1 MRARPTILIVD
12 DSRIARD
19 ALEALLT
26 GQDYEL
32 VFAESG
38 REALQITGAMR
49 PDLILLDVMMPDVDG
64 FETCRLLRAEKSTAE
79 IPVVLVTALD
89 DRSSR
94 LQGFDAGAD
103 DYVVKPFDR
112 AELLGRVRTILRLNR
127 FRRLT
132 EERERFQRMVELA
145 PYGLVLADGAGTITF
160 ANGAFATL
168 VGASRPVALEGRTL
182 RDMLSHEVP
191 GAAEEWLSNVLA
203 NEPRARTEARLIRED
218 NVEIPVEL
226 VAGEFFMGGKRHVQ
240 LIVSDIRDRR
250 RAEAR
255 LRQAALYDEL
265 TGLPNRTLLRDRVDQ
280 EIRRSLDDPD
290 GHVAIAIVA
299 LDHFRLVNDELGPTI
314 ADRVLVAVGQR
325 LVEAVG
331 ARATVARLG
340 GDEFAV
346 LLSAVRT
353 EAEGGAI
360 ASRVH
365 RAFSRPVELGDHE
378 VRVTASVGLAVAE
391 ASATHPELL
400 LRDANTAL
408 YHAKS
413 NGRNRW
419 VRFDD
424 TLRDEAV
431 GFVRTAM
438 DLRAAVPDDQL
449 FVAWQPIVQMSDG
462 AVVGAEAL
470 VRWQHPKRG
479 VVSPGA
485 FIPVAEETG
494 MISPIGDRVLEVAI
508 ASLGRWLADGTV
520 DDAFGISI
528 NISPHQ
534 FGTMGLVDR
543 IKGLLEAH
551 RVPPACVR
559 LEITETVVIR
569 NPERTLPIFAELK
582 RLGIG
587 LYLDDFG
594 TGYSSMSYLTR
605 LPLDVM
611 KIDRSFVARAAEHAV
626 EREVVRAIVG
636 LTHALGLTPIAEGVE
651 TPEQLRLMTDLGCEL
666 AQGFHFARPLR
677 ERELLEAVRD
687 GFGDR
692 ALG

>member
-1 MRARPTILIVD
+1 MSARPTILIVD

-19 ALEALLT
+19 VLEALLT

-145 PYGLVLADGAGTITF
+145 PYGLVLANSAGTITF
-160 ANGAFATL
+160 ANSAFATL
-168 VGASRPVALEGRTL
+168 VGVLRPVALEGRTL

-191 GAAEEWLSNVLA
+191 GAADLWLSNVLA
-203 NEPRARTEARLIRED
+203 NEPRARTEARLVRD
-218 NVEIPVEL
+218 DSVEIPVEL
-226 VAGEFFMGGKRHVQ
+226 VAGDFLMGGERHVQ

-314 ADRVLVAVGQR
+314 ADRVLVAVGQH

-346 LLSAVRT
+346 LLSAIRN
-353 EAEGGAI
+353 EAEGAAI

-470 VRWQHPKRG
+470 VRWQHPERG

>member
-1 MRARPTILIVD
+1 MSARPTILIVD

-145 PYGLVLADGAGTITF
+145 PYGLVLANSAGTITF
-160 ANGAFATL
+160 ANSAFATL
-168 VGASRPVALEGRTL
+168 VGVLRPVALEGRTL

-191 GAAEEWLSNVLA
+191 GAADLWLSNVLA
-203 NEPRARTEARLIRED
+203 NEPRARTEARLVRD
-218 NVEIPVEL
+218 DSVEIPVEL
-226 VAGEFFMGGKRHVQ
+226 VAGDFLMGGERHVQ

-346 LLSAVRT
+346 LLSAIRN
-353 EAEGGAI
+353 EAEGAAI

-470 VRWQHPKRG
+470 VRWQHPERG

>member
-1 MRARPTILIVD
+1 MIARPTILIVD
-12 DSRIARD
+12 DSPIARD

-26 GQDYEL
+26 GSDYEL

-38 REALQITGAMR
+38 REALQLAGAMR

-64 FETCRLLRAEKSTAE
+64 FETCRLLRAERSTAE
-79 IPVVLVTALD
+79 VPIVLVTALD

-94 LQGFDAGAD
+94 LKGFDAGAD

-145 PYGLVLADGAGTITF
+145 PYGIVVADREGRITF
-160 ANGAFATL
+160 ANGAFSNL
-168 VGASRPVALEGRTL
+168 VGAPRPAAVVDRALRGL
-182 RDMLSHEVP
+182 LAHDLP
-191 GAAEEWLSNVLA
+191 GAADLWLSNVLTS
-203 NEPRARTEARLIRED
+203 EPRARIEVRLVRD
-218 NVEIPVEL
+218 DGVEIPVEVL
-226 VAGEFFMGGKRHVQ
+226 AGEFVMDGDRHVQ
-240 LIVSDIRDRR
+240 LIVSDIRDRK

-280 EIRRSLDDPD
+280 EIRRTVGDD
-290 GHVAIAIVA
+290 GSHVALATVA

-325 LVEAVG
+325 LVEVAG
-331 ARATVARLG
+331 PRATVARLG

-346 LLSAVRT
+346 LLSSVRGEVEAAAVAARM
-353 EAEGGAI
+353 
-360 ASRVH
+360 H
-365 RAFSRPVELGDHE
+365 RSFSRPVDLGDHE
-378 VRVTASVGLAVAE
+378 VRVTASVGLAVAD
-391 ASATHPELL
+391 ARQTHSELL
-400 LRDANTAL
+400 LRDASTAL

-413 NGRNRW
+413 SGRNRW

-438 DLRAAVPDDQL
+438 DLRHAVPGDQL
-449 FVAWQPIVQMSDG
+449 FIAWQPIVNMTTG
-462 AVVGAEAL
+462 VVVGAEAL
-470 VRWQHPKRG
+470 VRWDHPVRG
-479 VVSPGA
+479 VISPGA

-494 MISPIGDRVLEVAI
+494 MISPIGDRVVEVAI
-508 ASLGRWLADGTV
+508 ASIGRWRAEGQVAD
-520 DDAFGISI
+520 DFGISI

-534 FGTMGLVDR
+534 FGTMGLVER
-543 IKGLLEAH
+543 IAGLLDAH
-551 RVPPACVR
+551 DVPAKCIH
-559 LEITETVVIR
+559 LEITENVVLR
-569 NPERTLPIFAELK
+569 NAERTLPIFAELK
-582 RLGIG
+582 RLGVG

-611 KIDRSFVARAAEHAV
+611 KIDRSFVARATEQPI

-651 TPEQLRLMTDLGCEL
+651 TPEQVRLMGELGCEL
-666 AQGFHFARPLR
+666 AQGFHFARPMHEVEFL
-677 ERELLEAVRD
+677 AVARA
-687 GFGDR
+687 GFADR
-692 ALG
+692 VLP

>member
-1 MRARPTILIVD
+1 MSARPTILIVD

-19 ALEALLT
+19 VLEALLT

-145 PYGLVLADGAGTITF
+145 PYGLVLANSAGTITF
-160 ANGAFATL
+160 ANSAFATL
-168 VGASRPVALEGRTL
+168 VGVLRPVALEGRTL

-191 GAAEEWLSNVLA
+191 GAADLWLSNVLA
-203 NEPRARTEARLIRED
+203 NEPRARTEARLVRD
-218 NVEIPVEL
+218 DSVEIPVEL
-226 VAGEFFMGGKRHVQ
+226 VAGDFLMGGERHVQ

-346 LLSAVRT
+346 LLSAIRN
-353 EAEGGAI
+353 EAEGAAI

-470 VRWQHPKRG
+470 VRWQHPERG